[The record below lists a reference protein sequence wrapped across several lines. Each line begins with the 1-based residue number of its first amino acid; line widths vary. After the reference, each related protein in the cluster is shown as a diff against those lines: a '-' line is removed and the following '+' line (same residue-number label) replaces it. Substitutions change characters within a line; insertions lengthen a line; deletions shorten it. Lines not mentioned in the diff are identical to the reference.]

1 MGYIAG
7 YGGSVT
13 LNFQGGSPVTHPVRN
28 IQLQIERASLDV
40 TLVSDWREKRLPG
53 RVRRTATFDMLA
65 QDGSNDDLLREH
77 VYPTSLAN
85 AVNRSVVLALT
96 DQGGK
101 AYTMTGHIVSASRT
115 DDGSGAVVWSLTL
128 EES

>member
-1 MGYIAG
+1 
-7 YGGSVT
+7 
-13 LNFQGGSPVTHPVRN
+13 
-28 IQLQIERASLDV
+28 
-40 TLVSDWREKRLPG
+40 
-53 RVRRTATFDMLA
+53 
-65 QDGSNDDLLREH
+65 
-77 VYPTSLAN
+77 
-85 AVNRSVVLALT
+85 VVLALT